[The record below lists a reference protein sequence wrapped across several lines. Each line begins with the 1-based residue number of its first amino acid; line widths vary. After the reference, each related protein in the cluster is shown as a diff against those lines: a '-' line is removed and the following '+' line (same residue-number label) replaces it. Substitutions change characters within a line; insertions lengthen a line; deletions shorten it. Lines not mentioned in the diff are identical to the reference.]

1 MINRGKRT
9 WKNALKITERN
20 ARTKLVDTNTDPPT
34 QTRFDEAKGKMYE
47 ILFGGTIFEHSL
59 IQRHKN

>member
-34 QTRFDEAKGKMYE
+34 
-47 ILFGGTIFEHSL
+47 
-59 IQRHKN
+59 

>member
-20 ARTKLVDTNTDPPT
+20 ARTNWVDTNTNPPT
-34 QTRFDEAKGKMYE
+34 QTRSDEAKGKLHE
-47 ILFGGTIFEHSL
+47 ILFGGIIFERGL